1 MTHVFVAPHPDDVAL
16 SCGGLIASLR
26 ELGQSITILTVYS
39 GTGDRDGDASVYRR
53 EALGFGTKALWPN
66 SEAFNRSSILA
77 DWPSATLVPTWAA
90 DDGQLEAT
98 QTDSD
103 AAAKRFWQRSSWYRR
118 ASIRNESLA
127 GQMVIDDLST
137 QGAVFTDSVAEAAVA
152 GDLMARRRVE
162 DERFAYFAEAAI
174 VFLDLPDAVFRGY
187 QDDDQLLGEPSPD
200 DAPPFDVLRR
210 EIERL
215 EPQRVYF
222 PLGIGGHVDHQLSR
236 TVGMQLLGLNR
247 DWIMPGPDYA
257 GSVVFYEDF
266 PYSWWE
272 DFRRIED
279 LPAQV
284 LADLPPDI
292 ALAPQFAD
300 VTDQIEKKITG
311 ITIYESQLDR
321 LFDGPREMADA
332 VRSHAKIVAETG
344 AIDGLAERYW
354 VAERI

>member
-1 MTHVFVAPHPDDVAL
+1 M
-16 SCGGLIASLR
+16 
-26 ELGQSITILTVYS
+26 
-39 GTGDRDGDASVYRR
+39 
-53 EALGFGTKALWPN
+53 
-66 SEAFNRSSILA
+66 
-77 DWPSATLVPTWAA
+77 
-90 DDGQLEAT
+90 
-98 QTDSD
+98 
-103 AAAKRFWQRSSWYRR
+103 
-118 ASIRNESLA
+118 
-127 GQMVIDDLST
+127 
-137 QGAVFTDSVAEAAVA
+137 FTDSVAEAAVA

-200 DAPPFDVLRR
+200 DEPPFDVLRR

-266 PYSWWE
+266 PYAWWE

-284 LADLPPDI
+284 LAGLPPDI

-311 ITIYESQLDR
+311 ITIYESQLER